1 MKKTVFLPKIEINP
15 KKEDIEFLRLGIHE
29 INILVTG
36 ESIEK
41 QDITFFIR
49 NSEDEIIGG
58 IRGTYN
64 ISGWLYISELWV
76 DKNYRNQGYA
86 TLLMKSIENEAVH
99 KGCKNSYLNTI
110 SYQAPEFY
118 IKLGYKKF
126 AELENFH
133 YEYNRIYLKK
143 KL

>member
-1 MKKTVFLPKIEINP
+1 MKPVFQPKIEIDP
-15 KKEDIEFLRLGIHE
+15 KEEDIELLRLGIDE
-29 INILVTG
+29 NNILVTG
-36 ESIEK
+36 ESTGN

-49 NSEDEIIGG
+49 NSDNEIIGG

-64 ISGWLYISELWV
+64 ISGWLYIEALWV

-86 TLLMKSIENEAVH
+86 TMLMQRIEKEARE
-99 KGCKNSYLNTI
+99 KGCKNSHLNTI
-110 SYQAPEFY
+110 AFQAPEFY
-118 IKLGYKKF
+118 MKLGYQAF

-133 YEYNRIYLKK
+133 NEYSRIYLKK

>member
-1 MKKTVFLPKIEINP
+1 MKPVFQPNIEIDP
-15 KKEDIEFLRLGIHE
+15 KKEDFELLRLGIDE
-29 INILVTG
+29 NNILVTG
-36 ESIEK
+36 ESTGN

-49 NSEDEIIGG
+49 ISDHEIIGG

-64 ISGWLYISELWV
+64 ISGWLYINALWV

-86 TLLMKSIENEAVH
+86 TLLMQSIENEAKE

-110 SYQAPEFY
+110 SFQAPKFY
-118 IKLGYKKF
+118 MKLGYKKF

-133 YEYNRIYLKK
+133 LEYNKVFLMK